1 MSVGQE
7 RKSRNLNSHYA
18 WVWHQTKCNGKNNGK
33 KKKKEEEEE
42 EESAAL
48 HNVNNCSRNVFL
60 NQIPKERVSEH
71 GWENKSQ

>member
-1 MSVGQE
+1 MPESDTRPNVMA
-7 RKSRNLNSHYA
+7 KTMA
-18 WVWHQTKCNGKNNGK
+18 K
-33 KKKKEEEEE
+33 KKKEE